1 MYFTSDEE
9 KIDATLT
16 QVVAAHVDEKL
27 HVGVP
32 EECGLALGARLVLH
46 FGKRRETLTTSQV
59 SKLSPVPSRRF
70 CVCFGIFGIFGFERC
85 RCSEK

>member
-59 SKLSPVPSRRF
+59 SKLSPVSRPGDF
-70 CVCFGIFGIFGFERC
+70 VFVLIFWGFSALNVLGGLR
-85 RCSEK
+85 